1 MSSDKKTNRVFE
13 LAEQFEFR
21 ELLNIDKK
29 YILSVMTEEEYNDLR
44 NTIYSMPNYFMR
56 DIEPIT
62 NIPTIG
68 YKHKK
73 NRFTKFILYPLQL
86 YKVAAIIII
95 AFFLFNINQHNNEN
109 LNSELLTQNDTV
121 LINKIDTI
129 TQIIHDT
136 VWVAETENSIPRT
149 NGTDR
154 TENVKNQTIYN
165 EYDLSPDNVEKIM
178 SMTNNNSLANDSILK
193 SILVL
198 LN

>member
-21 ELLNIDKK
+21 ELLNMDKK

-44 NTIYSMPNYFMR
+44 NTINSLPNYFMR

-62 NIPTIG
+62 NIPPIG
-68 YKHKK
+68 YKHKN

-121 LINKIDTI
+121 FINKKDTI
-129 TQIIHDT
+129 AQIIHDT
-136 VWVAETENSIPRT
+136 VWVVETKNSIPRI
-149 NGTDR
+149 NR
-154 TENVKNQTIYN
+154 TENVINQTIYN

>member
-13 LAEQFEFR
+13 LAEKFEFR
-21 ELLNIDKK
+21 ELLSMDKK

-44 NTIYSMPNYFMR
+44 NTINSLPNYFTR

-62 NIPTIG
+62 NIPPIG
-68 YKHKK
+68 YNCKK
-73 NRFTKFILYPLQL
+73 NRFTKFIQYPLQL

-95 AFFLFNINQHNNEN
+95 GFFLFNINQHDDES
-109 LNSELLTQNDTV
+109 LNSELLTQKDTV
-121 LINKIDTI
+121 FINKKDTI

-136 VWVAETENSIPRT
+136 VWAVETKNSISKIS
-149 NGTDR
+149 R
-154 TENVKNQTIYN
+154 TENVINQPINN

-193 SILVL
+193 SVLVL

>member
-29 YILSVMTEEEYNDLR
+29 YILSVVTEEEYNDLR
-44 NTIYSMPNYFMR
+44 NTIHSLPNYFMR

-62 NIPTIG
+62 NIPPID

-73 NRFTKFILYPLQL
+73 NIFTKFILYPLQF

-95 AFFLFNINQHNNEN
+95 AYFLFNINQHNNEN

-121 LINKIDTI
+121 FINKKDTI

-136 VWVAETENSIPRT
+136 VWVAETKNIIPRINRSET
-149 NGTDR
+149 
-154 TENVKNQTIYN
+154 VINQTKYN

-178 SMTNNNSLANDSILK
+178 NMTNNNSLANDSILK

>member
-21 ELLNIDKK
+21 ELLNMDKK
-29 YILSVMTEEEYNDLR
+29 YILSVMTEEEYSDLR
-44 NTIYSMPNYFMR
+44 NTIHSLPNCFMR
-56 DIEPIT
+56 EIEPIT
-62 NIPTIG
+62 NIPSID

-73 NRFTKFILYPLQL
+73 NKFTKFILYPLQL
-86 YKVAAIIII
+86 YKVAAIFII
-95 AFFLFNINQHNNEN
+95 AFFLFNINQQNHEN

-121 LINKIDTI
+121 FINKKDTI
-129 TQIIHDT
+129 AQIVHDT
-136 VWVAETENSIPRT
+136 VWVVNTKNSTPRI
-149 NGTDR
+149 NR
-154 TENVKNQTIYN
+154 TENLRNQNIYN

-198 LN
+198 LD

>member
-21 ELLNIDKK
+21 ELLNMDKK
-29 YILSVMTEEEYNDLR
+29 YILSVMTEEEYSGLR
-44 NTIYSMPNYFMR
+44 NTIHSLPNCFMR
-56 DIEPIT
+56 EIEPIT
-62 NIPTIG
+62 NIPPID

-73 NRFTKFILYPLQL
+73 NKFTKFILYPLQL

-95 AFFLFNINQHNNEN
+95 AYFLFNINQHNNEN

-121 LINKIDTI
+121 FINKKDTI

-136 VWVAETENSIPRT
+136 VWVAEPKNSIPRI
-149 NGTDR
+149 NR
-154 TENVKNQTIYN
+154 TENVINQAIFN
-165 EYDLSPDNVEKIM
+165 EYDLSPDNVEKFM
-178 SMTNNNSLANDSILK
+178 SMTNSNSLANDSILK